1 MLSDYGYLI
10 DYFYETSLSWAY
22 NPDNNPL
29 PQEDIEQVLAHHK
42 NLDMEAFLG
51 HFYLWW
57 YVTEKLP
64 LPLSW
69 LERIIPFTISQ
80 WNVIKGG
87 SDTIT
92 KLIWLNLYD
101 PP

>member
-51 HFYLWW
+51 TSIF
-57 YVTEKLP
+57 
-64 LPLSW
+64 
-69 LERIIPFTISQ
+69 
-80 WNVIKGG
+80 GG
-87 SDTIT
+87 MLLKSYHYHSHD
-92 KLIWLNLYD
+92 
-101 PP
+101 

>member
-64 LPLSW
+64 LPLS
-69 LERIIPFTISQ
+69 
-80 WNVIKGG
+80 
-87 SDTIT
+87 
-92 KLIWLNLYD
+92 
-101 PP
+101 